1 MKKANL
7 NNKGRAFTISNPD
20 TLSDPATYAY
30 SHLGAVPADQKLIFV
45 AGQGGSGAGT
55 DDFRAQ
61 CQSAITNVD
70 KVMKAA
76 GGAMKDIVKFTIYIV
91 DHTEEKHKILIDQLH
106 KKFGEL
112 YTPTCSLIPVPRL
125 ALNKS
130 LIEIEAIATLKE

>member
-1 MKKANL
+1 MNSENL
-7 NNKGRAFTISNPD
+7 NNKGRAFTISNPES
-20 TLSDPATYAY
+20 LSNPAPYAY
-30 SHLGAVPADQKLIFV
+30 SHLGVVPAGQKLIFV

-55 DDFRAQ
+55 DDFREQ

-76 GGAMKDIVKFTIYIV
+76 GGGMKDIVKFTIYIV
-91 DHTEEKHKILIDQLH
+91 EHTEEKHKILIDELH
-106 KKFGEL
+106 KKFGDL

-125 ALNKS
+125 SYYKS